1 MANALG
7 VGGYTWQHILKDPLK
22 EIPPVDRKPFYK
34 KLAASV
40 NLEKTMSLCSKL
52 QVSFGEK
59 KNINLKVYFIGNL

>member
-40 NLEKTMSLCSKL
+40 NLEKTMSLWMLKTA
-52 QVSFGEK
+52 SFFWEK
-59 KNINLKVYFIGNL
+59 KKH